1 MTSPPISS
9 GPSLITV
16 LYQAAQNAAALTQN
30 QQLAEISQDLQNQ
43 MNQKVAALQGDPI
56 DQVSVNYS
64 QAQINN
70 LQKQQ
75 STISALETT
84 FSKNGEV
91 LSDMTSQLN
100 TMAQAASG
108 GDGTS
113 FDNALSALTT
123 DLSILAVPASYP
135 LFQND
140 GVNAL
145 KMSGFSIQSSASY
158 NLSTPSGQAA
168 ATADVT
174 TAQNLVQGI
183 LKTNGSNQTIAGSQ
197 VTALNDQIT
206 ALQTLQTQQQTDAS
220 QATEKQIQQ
229 LQTNM
234 QNQLHLIQL
243 NMGGISQL
251 ATEISQA
258 LNPPQPVTSV
268 FGALSNSVGES
279 AKTAETQLGQTPA
292 VLSLFA

>member
-1 MTSPPISS
+1 MSSNPISS

-16 LYQAAQNAAALTQN
+16 LYQAAQNTAALTQN
-30 QQLAEISQDLQNQ
+30 EQLAEISQDLQNQ
-43 MNQKVAALQGDPI
+43 LNRKLAALQDPT

-64 QAQINN
+64 QSQIDA

-75 STISALETT
+75 SAVSALETT
-84 FSKNGEV
+84 FGTNGSI
-91 LSDMTSQLN
+91 LADMTSQLN
-100 TMAQAASG
+100 TMASAASG
-108 GDGTS
+108 GDGTG
-113 FDNALSALTT
+113 FDNALSALNT
-123 DLSILAVPASYP
+123 DLSILAVPTSNP

-140 GVNAL
+140 GVNGL
-145 KMSGFSIQSSASY
+145 KVSGFSIQSSASY

-183 LKTNGSNQTIAGSQ
+183 LKINGSNQTVAASQ
-197 VTALNDQIT
+197 ITALNGQIN
-206 ALQTLQTQQQTDAS
+206 ALQTLQQQQQTTAS
-220 QATEKQIQQ
+220 QKNQAQIQQ
-229 LQTNM
+229 LQVNM
-234 QNQLHLIQL
+234 QNQLHLIEL
-243 NMGGISQL
+243 NMGKTTGV
-251 ATEISQA
+251 ANMISQA